1 MSDHRHALNK
11 KTKVYLNRKL
21 PDATVESK
29 TSKGLAS
36 KWFRDWK
43 QFQKI
48 QTGKSYAQALILG
61 REMNPGPVYSRTS
74 QSSIP
79 KNQVFTDQKRQRYTT
94 CENNNQTTTIQTSA
108 SSGSKSGGSVA
119 GASRVRETPVQI
131 QLTNRFQVL
140 QDKLS
145 HEVEDQ
151 QWGQSFSDTSKQ
163 AKSHK
168 NEKVTSNST
177 TVTAKVHNFHS
188 PKQSHTTVFQK
199 SQDSDSLVYSPKNLN
214 RDDVTVDTDSHTTD
228 YLLAINRN
236 SEPDNNLLLHSSPQD
251 MENILGTVNPGMCL
265 DQQKCIQQTGGYFG
279 FVPQTSLKIYK
290 GTPVHWE
297 KIPSILEAHHLVTNS
312 GTHNYLKCRIPVNSH
327 LKIHNWTHFLKDY
340 WDQQIVDLLHYG
352 FPLDLN
358 RTSPLTPTHDNHK
371 FAITDVEHVRRFVK
385 EELQHQAIMGSFD
398 TVPYNFH
405 LSPLMTR
412 AKQDSDK
419 KRTIMD
425 LSWPPGQSVNAGV
438 KKDIYLNTPYSLHYP
453 SIDNITEA
461 LVKLGP
467 AAQVYKVDISRAF
480 RHLRIDPADIDLLGF
495 QVDGRHFIDVSMPFG
510 FRHGS
515 LFFQRCSDAIRYI
528 MASHGYKGLYNYI
541 DDLIYIGLPSEIQ
554 DSYQFLLKLLQDLG
568 LDISVSKLVSPS
580 TSVICLDILVDTIN
594 KTISIPEQKLQEIKD
609 TCRKWP
615 SKTYCSKTE
624 LQSLLGLL
632 LYITKCVKPARFFL
646 NRMLQLLRD
655 NHAVKKILLNA
666 DLTWFRI
673 FLSQYNGV
681 TYYHQT
687 HCHFQMHLD
696 ASLTGL
702 GAVFKDMVYS
712 LPLPRGYMGYNI
724 AQLEILNIVVAC
736 KVWASHWAN
745 QKIRIWCDNQAV
757 VEVLTTG
764 KCRDS
769 TLAVCARNIW
779 LISATHNF
787 QIKVQHIAGH
797 KNVTADLLSRWTN
810 SSIDNSKLNTLVPG
824 YVWIPTHPNLTLLN
838 YDI

>member
-1 MSDHRHALNK
+1 MSDHRHALNQ
-11 KTKVYLNRKL
+11 KTKVYWNRKL

-29 TSKGLAS
+29 TSKGLAL

-61 REMNPGPVYSRTS
+61 REMNLSPVYSRTS
-74 QSSIP
+74 QISIP
-79 KNQVFTDQKRQRYTT
+79 KIQVFTDQKRHRYMT

-119 GASRVRETPVQI
+119 GVSRVRETPVQI
-131 QLTNRFQVL
+131 HLTNRFQVL

-145 HEVEDQ
+145 YEIEDQ
-151 QWGQSFSDTSKQ
+151 QWGQTFSHTSKQ
-163 AKSHK
+163 AKSPK

-177 TVTAKVHNFHS
+177 TVTEKVHKIRS
-188 PKQSHTTVFQK
+188 PKQLQTTVFQK

-228 YLLAINRN
+228 YLLDINRN
-236 SEPDNNLLLHSSPQD
+236 SEPNNNRLLHSTPQD

-297 KIPSILEAHHLVTNS
+297 KIPSILEAHHLVKNS

-352 FPLDLN
+352 FPLDFN

-371 FAITDVEHVRRFVK
+371 SAITDVEHVRRFVK
-385 EELQHQAIMGSFD
+385 EELHHQAIMGPFD

-438 KKDIYLNTPYSLHYP
+438 KKDIYLNTSYSLHYP

-495 QVDGRHFIDVSMPFG
+495 QVDGRHFIDVSTPFG

-554 DSYQFLLKLLQDLG
+554 DSYQFLLKLLQNLG

-580 TSVICLDILVDTIN
+580 TSVICLGILVDTIN

-609 TCRKWP
+609 TCRKWA

-655 NHAVKKILLNA
+655 NHAVKKILLNREFFA

-702 GAVFKDMVYS
+702 GAVFEDMVYS

-736 KVWASHWAN
+736 KVWATYWAN
-745 QKIRIWCDNQAV
+745 QKICIWCDNQAV

-769 TLAVCARNIW
+769 TLAVKKY
-779 LISATHNF
+779 LVNF
-787 QIKVQHIAGH
+787 CHSQLPHQSQ
-797 KNVTADLLSRWTN
+797 TYSW
-810 SSIDNSKLNTLVPG
+810 S
-824 YVWIPTHPNLTLLN
+824 
-838 YDI
+838 